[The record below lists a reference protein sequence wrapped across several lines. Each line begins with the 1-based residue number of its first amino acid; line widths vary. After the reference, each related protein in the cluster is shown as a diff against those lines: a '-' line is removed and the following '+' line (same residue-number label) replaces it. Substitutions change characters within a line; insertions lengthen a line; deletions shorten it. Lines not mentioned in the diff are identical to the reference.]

1 MSEMDSPPSASITAR
16 SIKTRPR
23 SWIGMN
29 RLRAIAP
36 DSSVVSPTRSARRRG
51 AMAPAWEITPTPSA
65 VTDRPDDHD
74 VRFTYRVLSVWGHG
88 TFDKSQ
94 FPLFRKHFGL
104 FSPGNP
110 QIPVNYRG

>member
-1 MSEMDSPPSASITAR
+1 
-16 SIKTRPR
+16 
-23 SWIGMN
+23 
-29 RLRAIAP
+29 
-36 DSSVVSPTRSARRRG
+36 
-51 AMAPAWEITPTPSA
+51 MAPAWEITPTPSA

-110 QIPVNYRG
+110 QIPVNHRGWCDATERAGRTRPSAIRCARTGWRWRATSSG

>member
-1 MSEMDSPPSASITAR
+1 
-16 SIKTRPR
+16 
-23 SWIGMN
+23 
-29 RLRAIAP
+29 
-36 DSSVVSPTRSARRRG
+36 
-51 AMAPAWEITPTPSA
+51 MAPAWEITPTPSA

-110 QIPVNYRG
+110 QIPVNHRGKRD